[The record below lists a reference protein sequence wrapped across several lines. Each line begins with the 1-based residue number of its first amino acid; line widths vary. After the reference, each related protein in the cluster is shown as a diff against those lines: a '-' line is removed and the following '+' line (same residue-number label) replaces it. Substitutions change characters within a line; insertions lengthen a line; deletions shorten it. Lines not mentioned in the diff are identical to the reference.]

1 MSGITSDLPQ
11 PAPVAPPQS
20 PKPPRFRMARVVAAL
35 VLRETGSRDN
45 RASLGFLWNVIEP
58 VVSIAILS
66 LLFSLISRTPR
77 LGTNFPL
84 YYVTGVVPFHLYMS
98 ISRQVAGSMR
108 FSRNLLGLPSVTVI
122 DLITA
127 RFLLSALINIWIF
140 VIMLFL
146 LNTYYDLHLRSDM
159 SAVLSGLSM
168 AMALGLGLGTLNSV
182 LFPASAIYESVW
194 GLVNRPLVLVSG
206 VMFHIEDLPEPI
218 FDVLK
223 WNPAAQVVAQM
234 RHAFYPSYDIAWVSP
249 AYVLLIAAVCFAL
262 GLVGLYRYIFDV
274 LDI

>member
-146 LNTYYDLHLRSDM
+146 LNTYYDLHLRPDM
-159 SAVLSGLSM
+159 GAVLSGLSM

>member
-146 LNTYYDLHLRSDM
+146 LNTYYDLHLRPDM
-159 SAVLSGLSM
+159 GAVLSGLSM

-234 RHAFYPSYDIAWVSP
+234 RHAFYPSYDTAWVSQ

>member
-1 MSGITSDLPQ
+1 MSGITSELPQ

-35 VLRETGSRDN
+35 VLRETGSRDS

-127 RFLLSALINIWIF
+127 RFLLSALINVCIF

-146 LNTYYDLHLRSDM
+146 LNTYYDLHLRPDM
-159 SAVLSGLSM
+159 GAVLSGLSM

-218 FDVLK
+218 FAVLK

-249 AYVLLIAAVCFAL
+249 AYVLLIAAVCFAF
-262 GLVGLYRYIFDV
+262 GLLGLYRYIFDV

>member
-146 LNTYYDLHLRSDM
+146 LNTYYDLHLRPDM